1 MDAGHHSLQGLDA
14 EGHPDGTAAVD
25 DEKWCMEIDEERGEE
40 RERERERNESG
51 TS

>member
-25 DEKWCMEIDEERGEE
+25 DEKRCMEMDEEKE
-40 RERERERNESG
+40 REREKRVRD
-51 TS
+51 